1 MKVFVDIFGVTSKK
15 EFFKLFFFLLLKST
29 TGICVL

>member
-1 MKVFVDIFGVTSKK
+1 MNVFVDIFGVTSKI
-15 EFFKLFFFLLLKST
+15 EFFMFFLLKST